1 MKVIN
6 RNGNI
11 AICPGKG
18 ETLSM
23 IGNKWYLNGK
33 EINLN
38 DYCQDNENNHIT
50 INIEGS
56 LDRLEIDSCD
66 RIIVHGDCKRI
77 RQAMEILRSMV
88 TLQVMFTPTVVT
100 LSAAMLMAMFTLM

>member
-33 EINLN
+33 EVNIN
-38 DYCQDNENNHIT
+38 DYCQNSENNHIT

-77 RQAMEILRSMV
+77 RTNCGDIECRNVEGDVRTNMGSIRYCK
-88 TLQVMFTPTVVT
+88 
-100 LSAAMLMAMFTLM
+100 